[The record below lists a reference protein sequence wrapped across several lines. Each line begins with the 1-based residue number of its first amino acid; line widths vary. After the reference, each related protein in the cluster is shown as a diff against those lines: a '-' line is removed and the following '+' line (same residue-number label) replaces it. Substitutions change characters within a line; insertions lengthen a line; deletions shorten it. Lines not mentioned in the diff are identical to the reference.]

1 MTGARVMVV
10 GGGGREHALAW
21 LLARS
26 ARVAEVIL
34 APGNAGT
41 AELGPHVATPL
52 GLASPAGVA
61 ALVDAAVRRRVDLVV
76 VGPEAP
82 LAAGLVDALVAHG
95 VPAYGPTRA
104 AAALEA
110 SKAHAK
116 AFMQRHAI
124 PTAASVTA
132 DRLDVAREAVAA
144 FAARAGGRVVVKA
157 SGLAAGKGVTVA
169 RDPNEGRA
177 AAAAAFAAGER
188 EVVVEEFLEGGEVSL
203 LVVTDGTRALPLP
216 LVEDHKAAL
225 DGDSG
230 PMTGGMGTLA
240 PVDPWGAAGLASAMR
255 TVVEPTLAGL
265 RAEGRPFV
273 GTLFLGL
280 MLTAD
285 GPRLLEYNVRFGD
298 PELQALVPLL
308 ETDAFELLD
317 GAAHG
322 RVGDAPPRWRP
333 GACACVVMAAG
344 GYPTAPVT
352 GVPIAVPPDLGPDVV
367 VFHAGT
373 ARDAEGRLVS
383 AAGRVLGVTAVA
395 ADAAAAVDA
404 AYAAVDRIAFP
415 GAHVRR
421 DIGRRARRW

>member
-1 MTGARVMVV
+1 MSGARVMVV

-21 LLARS
+21 ALARS
-26 ARVAEVIL
+26 PRVGEVIL

-41 AELGPHVATPL
+41 TEFGPQVATPH
-52 GLASPAGVA
+52 GLASPAAVA
-61 ALVDAAVRRRVDLVV
+61 ALADEAVRRRVDLVV

-82 LAAGLVDALVAHG
+82 LAAGLVDALAARG
-95 VPAYGPTRA
+95 VPAYGPTMA
-104 AAALEA
+104 AAQLEA

-116 AFMQRHAI
+116 AFMLRFGI

-132 DRLDVAREAVAA
+132 ERLDLAHEAVAA
-144 FAARAGGRVVVKA
+144 LAARAEGRVVVKA

-169 RDPNEGRA
+169 LDPAEGCA

-188 EVVVEEFLEGGEVSL
+188 EVVVEEFLEGDEVSL
-203 LVVTDGTRALPLP
+203 LVVTDGESALPLP

-225 DGDSG
+225 DGDLG

-240 PVDPWGAAGLASAMR
+240 PVDPWGAAGLDAVMR
-255 TVVEPTLAGL
+255 TVVAPTLDGL
-265 RAEGRPFV
+265 RAEGRPFL

-280 MLTAD
+280 MLTAE

-308 ETDAFELLD
+308 DSDAFELLD

-322 RVGDAPPRWRP
+322 RLGGLVPRWRP

-344 GYPTAPVT
+344 GYPGAPVT
-352 GVPIAVPPDLGPDVV
+352 GVPIDLPRDLGPDVV

-373 ARDAEGRLVS
+373 ARHADGRLVS
-383 AAGRVLGVTAVA
+383 AAGRVLGVTAVG
-395 ADAAAAVDA
+395 ADAEAAVTA

-421 DIGRRARRW
+421 DIGRRTRRW